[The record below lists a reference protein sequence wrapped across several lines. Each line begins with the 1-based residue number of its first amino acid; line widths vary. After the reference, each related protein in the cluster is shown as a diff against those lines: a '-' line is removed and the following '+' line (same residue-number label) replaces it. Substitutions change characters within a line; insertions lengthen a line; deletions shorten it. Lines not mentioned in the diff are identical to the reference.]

1 MKYEI
6 CPLCGDVVP
15 YEDGAK
21 SGIFEIVWRGRHKV
35 VYHTKCIQN
44 ERSVQNGHIKSKED

>member
-15 YEDGAK
+15 YEDSAK